1 MISEIKKNDLRAIP
15 IWSRSTGK
23 KLLAS
28 SINDQDG
35 YGEANNDDNGGDYD
49 EDDDDNDDVTKGC
62 NVQSFHPRQIAPEDL
77 MNKQGY

>member
-23 KLLAS
+23 KLL
-28 SINDQDG
+28 NDQDG
-35 YGEANNDDNGGDYD
+35 YSEDNNDDNGGEY
-49 EDDDDNDDVTKGC
+49 DDDDDDDDVTKGC

-77 MNKQGY
+77 TNKQGY